1 MKHKVL
7 IIEDNHDVR
16 ENLSELLSLSGYETF
31 TAANGKLGV
40 EAALARLPDLIIC
53 DIMMPEMDG
62 YAVLRILSKNDTT
75 SSIPFLFLSAKTEL
89 TDVRRGMTLGA
100 DDYITKPFDDV
111 ELLDTIE
118 MRLKKKRFTVETHA
132 NSHNIINLPTGDQII
147 ASLPESF
154 RDGEPRLIR
163 KKDLLICRRPDLP
176 LCVYHQIRTSDRHKD

>member
-1 MKHKVL
+1 MKSKIL

-16 ENLSELLSLSGYETF
+16 ENLSELLSLSGYETQ

-40 EAALARLPDLIIC
+40 EAALAQTPDLILC

-62 YAVLRILSKNDTT
+62 YAVLRILSKNEATA
-75 SSIPFLFLSAKTEL
+75 SVPFIFLTAKTEL

-118 MRLKKKRFTVETHA
+118 VRLRKTNHIPPLAR
-132 NSHNIINLPTGDQII
+132 Q
-147 ASLPESF
+147 
-154 RDGEPRLIR
+154 EPPPSSTSPQVTRCFAH
-163 KKDLLICRRPDLP
+163 CRTD
-176 LCVYHQIRTSDRHKD
+176 